1 MNKFTVRQSLLLLLT
16 ATIWG
21 TAFVA
26 QSTGMEYIGPF
37 TMNATRCLLGGLV
50 LLPVIFLMNRKKMVG
65 DEAEK
70 TEPTKNNKT
79 LYVGGIL
86 CGILL
91 CIASNL
97 QQIGIKYTTV
107 GKAGFITAL
116 YIIMVPILGI
126 FAHKK
131 VGVKIWIGVVLA
143 VAGLYL
149 LCMKEGFALT
159 MGDSYVLAC
168 AMFFSFHILV
178 VDYFS
183 PKVDGVKLSCIQ
195 FFTCSILS
203 GIGMVIWE
211 QPQIAQ
217 ILEAWLPICYAG
229 ILSCGVGYTLQIVG
243 QKGMNPTV
251 ASLIM
256 SLESVVAAI
265 AGFLLLGQTMSGR
278 ELAGCILMFG
288 AIILAQLPEKKSR
301 SV

>member
-37 TMNATRCLLGGLV
+37 TMNATRCFLGGLV
-50 LLPVIFLMNRKKMVG
+50 LLPVIFLMNRKKTAG

-70 TEPTKNNKT
+70 TEPAENNKA
-79 LYVGGIL
+79 LYTGGIL

-116 YIIMVPILGI
+116 YIIIVPILGI

-131 VGVKIWIGVVLA
+131 VGAKIWIGVVLA

-149 LCMKEGFALT
+149 LCMKEGFSLT
-159 MGDSYVLAC
+159 MGDRYVLAC
-168 AMFFSFHILV
+168 ALFFSFHILV

-217 ILEAWLPICYAG
+217 ILEAWVPICYSG

-265 AGFLLLGQTMSGR
+265 AGFLLLGQKMSSR

-288 AIILAQLPEKKSR
+288 AIILAQLPEKKPR